1 MRVRIVTAVAL
12 AASLSVVSLFA
23 VVPWSAR
30 TVLFTALVVHISEEA
45 YMLLR
50 RPGSWASASAP
61 MNVEGAADSQQPDE
75 PGEILTFGQPER
87 RSRLLPGSIRRP
99 AIATVAAGIIIGGLA
114 LAVVAPAHHDAASRA
129 SATTRTQQPPAIDVL
144 IASTVSFPVKGTP
157 GALLQVQYL
166 QTGHG
171 PAAIW
176 ATLAASGLPQDTSY
190 YTATAG
196 DCAGGRPRILASASS
211 LPDPHTDMLILPLN
225 NLPASVPTEIWIKV
239 TNAAGADLGGAH
251 GAFLMP
257 GAAGR
262 AVPILPGRPVC
273 P

>member
-1 MRVRIVTAVAL
+1 MP
-12 AASLSVVSLFA
+12 F
-23 VVPWSAR
+23 
-30 TVLFTALVVHISEEA
+30 
-45 YMLLR
+45 LR
-50 RPGSWASASAP
+50 PLGSRPPASAP
-61 MNVEGAADSQQPDE
+61 MNLQRATYGQQPDE
-75 PGEILTFGQPER
+75 PGEILTFDISER
-87 RSRLLPGSIRRP
+87 RSLLLPGGIRWP
-99 AIATVAAGIIIGGLA
+99 AIATVAAGIVIRGLA
-114 LAVVAPAHHDAASRA
+114 LALTLVVLTHDATSHVPAKARIQ
-129 SATTRTQQPPAIDVL
+129 RPPAIDVL
-144 IASTVSFPVKGTP
+144 IASAVSFPLRGTP

-166 QTGHG
+166 QAGDG

-196 DCAGGRPRILASASS
+196 DCVNGHPRMLASASS

-239 TNAAGADLGGAH
+239 TNAADADLGSAH

-262 AVPILPGRPVC
+262 AIPTLPGRPAC
-273 P
+273 S

>member
-1 MRVRIVTAVAL
+1 M
-12 AASLSVVSLFA
+12 
-23 VVPWSAR
+23 P
-30 TVLFTALVVHISEEA
+30 
-45 YMLLR
+45 LLR
-50 RPGSWASASAP
+50 PRRSQAPTSAP
-61 MNVEGAADSQQPDE
+61 INPEGATGGRQPDE
-75 PGEILTFGQPER
+75 PREILTFGKPER
-87 RSRLLPGSIRRP
+87 RSPLLLGGIRRP
-99 AIATVAAGIIIGGLA
+99 AIAAVAAGIVIGGLA
-114 LAVVAPAHHDAASRA
+114 LAVAVPARHDATSRA
-129 SATTRTQQPPAIDVL
+129 PVTTRTQRPPAIDVL
-144 IASTVSFPVKGTP
+144 IASAVSFPLKGTP

-176 ATLAASGLPQDTSY
+176 ATLAASGLPRDTY

-196 DCAGGRPRILASASS
+196 DCASGHPRTLASASS
-211 LPDPHTDMLILPLN
+211 YPDPHTDMLILPLN

-239 TNAAGADLGGAH
+239 TNAAGTSLGAAR

-262 AVPILPGRPVC
+262 VVPTLPGQPVC

>member
-1 MRVRIVTAVAL
+1 MP
-12 AASLSVVSLFA
+12 F
-23 VVPWSAR
+23 
-30 TVLFTALVVHISEEA
+30 
-45 YMLLR
+45 LR
-50 RPGSWASASAP
+50 PLGSRAPVSAS
-61 MNVEGAADSQQPDE
+61 MNLHGAIYGQQPDE

-87 RSRLLPGSIRRP
+87 RSRFLPGIRRS
-99 AIATVAAGIIIGGLA
+99 AITTAARIVIGSLA
-114 LAVVAPAHHDAASRA
+114 LAAAVLDLHAAASHAPVTARTHHA
-129 SATTRTQQPPAIDVL
+129 PMTARTQRPPAIGVL
-144 IASTVSFPVKGTP
+144 IASAVSFPLTGTP

-166 QTGHG
+166 QAGHG

-176 ATLAASGLPQDTSY
+176 ATLAASGLPRDTSY

-196 DCAGGRPRILASASS
+196 DCVNGHPRMLASASS

-239 TNAAGADLGGAH
+239 TTAPGTDLGGAR

-257 GAAGR
+257 GAPGR
-262 AVPILPGRPVC
+262 ATPVPPGQPAC